1 MDATYLALR
10 FLPKAL
16 LRAAK
21 SDALIAF
28 ARVDKPFNQCAM
40 KFPANTK
47 KCKAAI
53 AAYLERVQQD
63 SGAQPYATD
72 A

>member
-1 MDATYLALR
+1 MDATYLALK

-21 SDALIAF
+21 SDALMAF
-28 ARVDKPFNQCAM
+28 ANADKPFNHCAM
-40 KFPANTK
+40 KFPATTK
-47 KCKAAI
+47 KCKVAI

-63 SGAQPYATD
+63 SGTQPHATGT
-72 A
+72 